1 MDHFTQYLAEE
12 VALDHAGG
20 QFSRREA
27 LRRLGT
33 MGVSLTAASALLAAC
48 GTDTKTD
55 ATAPA
60 AQTPTS
66 VTPTT
71 TATSATPTTA
81 AGPTTTRPA
90 STPVPSQDI
99 NYPSPNGTLI
109 GAYAAAAGT
118 RKGAVVIIH
127 QNMGL
132 VDNIRAIVSR
142 FAGDGYSALA
152 VDLLSEEGGTAKVPA
167 AEVSAALT
175 NAGVSRA
182 RADIIA
188 TIDELVKRNAGTK
201 VAITGFCFGG
211 TVAWDFVTVGDARL
225 AAATPFYGTTAEGV
239 DFSKNK
245 AAVLGIYGETDTR
258 VNMTRDAARA
268 NLGKTTVPHEI
279 KTYPGVGHGFYNQVD
294 SEQSKAAYSDV
305 LAWYEKYLK

>member
-1 MDHFTQYLAEE
+1 MDHFKRYLAEE
-12 VALDHAGG
+12 VALDHADGHLT
-20 QFSRREA
+20 RREA
-27 LRRLGT
+27 LRRLGM

-48 GTDTKTD
+48 GDDKKTET
-55 ATAPA
+55 TAPG

-66 VTPTT
+66 ATPTT
-71 TATSATPTTA
+71 ATPTTA

-90 STPVPSQDI
+90 TTPVPSQDI
-99 NYPSPNGTLI
+99 TYPGPNGTLI
-109 GAYAAAAGT
+109 GAYAAAAN

-142 FAGDGYSALA
+142 MAGDGFSALA

-175 NAGVSRA
+175 NAGVSRM
-182 RADIIA
+182 RDDIVA
-188 TIDELVKRNAGTK
+188 TIDELAKRNPSAK
-201 VAITGFCFGG
+201 VGLTGFCFGG
-211 TVAWDFVTVGDARL
+211 TVVWDFVTVGDVRL

-239 DFSKNK
+239 NFSKNK
-245 AAVLGIYGETDTR
+245 AAVLGIYGETDSR
-258 VNMTRDAARA
+258 VNATRDAAKA
-268 NLGKTTVPHEI
+268 GLDKTTVPHEI
-279 KTYPGVGHGFYNQVD
+279 KTYPGVGHGFYSQVD

-305 LAWYEKYLK
+305 LTWYERYLK